1 MTTVDDVQLGQLV
14 ISKAGRDKD
23 RFYLVANILDNSFI
37 MVVDG
42 DVKTMKNPKRKNI
55 KHVQPTNH
63 VVDQIGEKLLAGKK
77 VSDEEIK
84 RVIWELSS
92 QSRRSLE

>member
-63 VVDQIGEKLLAGKK
+63 VVDQIREKLLAGTK